1 MLIGYILPDSWDPPK
16 IQESTGL
23 LKNTTDIFGDELAYF
38 KEVFFSTWLTPYHI
52 WLVVW
57 NMFLYFHIPSGYS
70 T

>member
-38 KEVFFSTWLTPYHI
+38 KEVF
-52 WLVVW
+52 LV
-57 NMFLYFHIPSGYS
+57 HG
-70 T
+70 